1 MFRKLVKRKIESVFL
16 KIKKNKTIKK
26 IYVNYFNGQIRICT
40 NEKESLVTE
49 TILSKGAK
57 RRKLLREKKNEPEDI
72 NISIVNEIK
81 ESKNPLVYINGN
93 KVNYFDVPSNIKE
106 YIFANEIK
114 TVFQYSVFM
123 ETFSQDDKRWA
134 SSSWVTYLSY
144 TERED
149 DDLMYGTCQDLCKRL
164 LMDVTLDNESLNE
177 DFQIMKETISL
188 QVSDFYVSV
197 LRSAV
202 MLLEDCKKNKYDNV
216 IICMANMNF
225 AVVLSNILELNGFKS
240 TVVKLSHVPIKK
252 FNAISTLYSE
262 KAINR
267 MITIRKKNIDLEN
280 SLNGLKERI
289 NKDKK
294 FILSPFRGNDNFYF
308 QLVTLT
314 AQYMPDYEFFA
325 LDRFINEN
333 VENKLKDPTLSDNF
347 NFICLT
353 PYVAFLEDEEADLL
367 VKNLIQGIEKKLED
381 NLKYQEFNIGS
392 FFIKYALNQFGIQ
405 TMTSLYYY
413 RLFDRLF
420 KERRPH
426 AILASPSRPVE
437 ARAAILAGRKHGIT
451 SFDLQGGTLF
461 KTRRFWKTE
470 ADYLLC
476 SDALSK
482 TIYHEF
488 YSLEEERV
496 LLVGSPR
503 LDHNVA
509 KYKKLTKI
517 KDHSKKRIFLALQP
531 LSSDNNLKMVNVCLE
546 AIKDMKD
553 TELTVGFHPRDN
565 DANKKNVINNAQG
578 KFNLVKRDSSEEL
591 MEHDICITYY
601 SFMGVEAFAMGCK
614 LISLNVL
621 EHKKWPYRLRDL
633 GIAKEAYNARELKEL
648 ILDDREYDLDESA
661 IVLRDGLSLQRISE
675 LINNAAAN

>member
-1 MFRKLVKRKIESVFL
+1 MQQLIEKNLKKIIL
-16 KIKKNKTIKK
+16 RIKNNRVVKTI
-26 IYVNYFNGQIRICT
+26 YVKLFNGQISI
-40 NEKESLVTE
+40 EQKS
-49 TILSKGAK
+49 
-57 RRKLLREKKNEPEDI
+57 EKKQAVKTSNKEHVGNIISEQNEYLGLID
-72 NISIVNEIK
+72 EIK
-81 ESKNPLVYINGN
+81 ESKKPLVYISGN
-93 KVNYFDVPSNIKE
+93 KLNNFDVPSNIKE
-106 YIFANEIK
+106 YIFTNEIK
-114 TVFQYSVFM
+114 TIFQYSIFM
-123 ETFSQDDKRWA
+123 DSFIKEDNRWA
-134 SSSWVTYLSY
+134 DKIWVSY
-144 TERED
+144 FTHSGRED
-149 DDLMYGTCQDLCKRL
+149 DDLMYETCQDLSRRML
-164 LMDVTLDNESLNE
+164 SDISLDNESLNE

-188 QVSDFYVSV
+188 QVSDYYVAV
-197 LRSAV
+197 LRSAII
-202 MLLEDCKKNKYDNV
+202 LLEDCKRNKYDNV
-216 IICMANMNF
+216 ILFVHDSNLAI
-225 AVVLSNILELNGFKS
+225 VLSNILELNGFKS
-240 TVVKLSHVPIKK
+240 TVIKYTEALQNKYYSMKILYTDESINK
-252 FNAISTLYSE
+252 FFSLLRKT
-262 KAINR
+262 IN
-267 MITIRKKNIDLEN
+267 IGD
-280 SLNGLKERI
+280 SLKILKERI

-294 FILSPFRGNDNFYF
+294 FILSLFKSNNQAYF
-308 QLVTLT
+308 EPITNL

-437 ARAAILAGRKHGIT
+437 ARAAILAGRKHEIT
-451 SFDLQGGTLF
+451 SFDLQGGGAISR
-461 KTRRFWKTE
+461 TRRFWKIE

-476 SDALSK
+476 SDIFSK
-482 TIYHEF
+482 KIYQDL
-488 YSLEEERV
+488 YKLEESRI
-496 LLVGSPR
+496 LLVGSPK

-661 IVLRDGLSLQRISE
+661 IVLRDGLSLERISKA
-675 LINNAAAN
+675 IRGA

>member
-1 MFRKLVKRKIESVFL
+1 MDIKPMKKS
-16 KIKKNKTIKK
+16 IKKLLLNINNNKIIEK
-26 IYVNYFNGQIRICT
+26 IYFFFFDK
-40 NEKESLVTE
+40 NEKSKSKRN
-49 TILSKGAK
+49 ILSIQ
-57 RRKLLREKKNEPEDI
+57 EI
-72 NISIVNEIK
+72 NNQENYDLVINQLK
-81 ESKNPLVYINGN
+81 EANNPMFYINGN
-93 KVNYFDVPSNIKE
+93 KVNFDVPSRIKE
-106 YIFANEIK
+106 YIFSNEIK
-114 TVFQYSVFM
+114 TVFQYSIFM
-123 ETFSQDDKRWA
+123 ETFSQEDKRW
-134 SSSWVTYLSY
+134 SLSNNVSYLSY

-149 DDLMYGTCQDLCKRL
+149 DDLMYGTCQDLSKRL
-164 LMDVTLDNESLNE
+164 LSEVTLDNKSLNE

-188 QVSDFYVSV
+188 LVSDFYVSL
-197 LRSAV
+197 LRSAI
-202 MLLEDCKKNKYDNV
+202 MLLEDCKKNKYDKV

-225 AVVLSNILELNGFKS
+225 AVVLRNILKLNGFES
-240 TVVKLSHVPIKK
+240 NIVCPPNISRKK
-252 FNAISTLYSE
+252 FDSISSIYSD
-262 KAINR
+262 KNINR
-267 MITIRKKNIDLEN
+267 LITIRKKNIDIED
-280 SLNGLKERI
+280 SLNILKTKISKED
-289 NKDKK
+289 N

-308 QLVTLT
+308 QLITLT
-314 AQYMPDYEFFA
+314 AKYMSNYKFFA

-333 VENKLKDPTLSDNF
+333 VENKLKDTNLPENF
-347 NFICLT
+347 NFVCLT
-353 PYVAFLEDEEADLL
+353 PYIAFLEDKEAAL
-367 VKNLIQGIEKKLED
+367 VAKNLAKGIEKKLEKE
-381 NLKYQEFNIGS
+381 LEYQGFNIGS
-392 FFIKYALNQFGIQ
+392 FFIKYALNQFAIQ

-413 RLFDRLF
+413 RLFDKLF

-426 AILASPSRPVE
+426 VILASPSRPVE

-488 YSLEEERV
+488 YNLEEERV

-503 LDHNVA
+503 LDNNVA
-509 KYKKLTKI
+509 KYKKLVEFNNR
-517 KDHSKKRIFLALQP
+517 SKKRIFLALQP

-546 AIKDMKD
+546 AIKDMPD

-565 DANKKNVINNAQG
+565 DTNKKNVINNTKG
-578 KFNLVKRDSSEEL
+578 KFNLVKKDSSAEL

-614 LISLNVL
+614 LIALNVL

-633 GIAKEAYNARELKEL
+633 GIAKEAYNADELKTL
-648 ILDDREYDLDESA
+648 ILEHELYDLDESA

-675 LINNAAAN
+675 LINNVTNH